1 MDIASTAYIV
11 DDDSIYVYSIKKL
24 IGLRSF
30 CNQVISFPNGADA
43 LQSLKDANLS
53 GLGMPQIILLDINMP
68 IMDGW
73 DFLHEFEK
81 LQPTLSAEVIIYMV
95 SSSPDDR
102 DVKRA
107 METGLVKNYMAKPM
121 TLSRLAEIFGDPIAA

>member
-1 MDIASTAYIV
+1 
-11 DDDSIYVYSIKKL
+11 
-24 IGLRSF
+24 
-30 CNQVISFPNGADA
+30 
-43 LQSLKDANLS
+43 
-53 GLGMPQIILLDINMP
+53 MP

>member
-43 LQSLKDANLS
+43 LQALKDANIS